1 MLLAHRRF
9 NLSIRDAADLTG
21 LRITPQTY
29 AHLNEYASLSDVH
42 DAEHRATMGS
52 AADRTTSSEQTM
64 TDHPEMWAF
73 YQRARMGID

>member
-1 MLLAHRRF
+1 M
-9 NLSIRDAADLTG
+9 G

-42 DAEHRATMGS
+42 EAERRATMGERF
-52 AADRTTSSEQTM
+52 DRTKASEQTM